1 MDLSNVEKG
10 VNLKDLNLNISL
22 VNILYIQYKEFIIPI
37 VAIIVSIILVVII
50 VIPQTQGLLQN
61 QEELKKE
68 QEKLTVLKNN
78 YNLLVNMDEAQVTS
92 NLQSLTKALPPNK
105 DFVGVINTIS
115 YNSVRSNIFIEDFE
129 FLVGDISKQPKE
141 SSDFPFLTLKLSL
154 SGSAESVINFISE
167 LYKSIPMAEV
177 IDIKSTSENST
188 VTVLFYYKTFSQ
200 GSVTSDFPLTELTK
214 KEQGIIDDI
223 SSWNDTSG
231 ELFLPIVGST
241 EGEASPSAT
250 TNSGPF

>member
-22 VNILYIQYKEFIIPI
+22 VNILYRQYKEFIIPI

-115 YNSVRSNIFIEDFE
+115 YNSVRSNIFI
-129 FLVGDISKQPKE
+129 
-141 SSDFPFLTLKLSL
+141 
-154 SGSAESVINFISE
+154 
-167 LYKSIPMAEV
+167 
-177 IDIKSTSENST
+177 
-188 VTVLFYYKTFSQ
+188 
-200 GSVTSDFPLTELTK
+200 
-214 KEQGIIDDI
+214 
-223 SSWNDTSG
+223 
-231 ELFLPIVGST
+231 
-241 EGEASPSAT
+241 
-250 TNSGPF
+250 